1 MYVALVQ
8 KVITIDGVESLHGTR
23 HQVIP
28 DRIEAG
34 SYIAMAAAIGKGVK
48 VKMFFMNTLKVLL
61 LNLKQ
66 WVFV

>member
-1 MYVALVQ
+1 MAP
-8 KVITIDGVESLHGTR
+8 R

-34 SYIAMAAAIGKGVK
+34 SYIAMAAAIGKGIKVK
-48 VKMFFMNTLKVLL
+48 KMFFMNTLKVLL